1 MSLLYYTFLDK
12 TSLPIAIKHLGC
24 ATLVLGILAQSGG
37 FFTHM
42 IKGQADRPSIGT
54 TVTVAGAILL
64 AGAIGL
70 LVYGI
75 FTAP

>member
-12 TSLPIAIKHLGC
+12 TALPVVVKHVGC

-37 FFTHM
+37 FFFHM
-42 IKGQADRPSIGT
+42 LKGEPNRASIGT
-54 TVTVAGAILL
+54 TVTVIGAILITC
-64 AGAIGL
+64 AIAL

-75 FTAP
+75 FTRP